1 MHNKELAVQYSKILS
16 GMDLSLIENS
26 GTPNGLSGI
35 FLSTV
40 GDGYANATNKIMIV
54 GCETAGWS
62 ILPPAGRDD
71 MDDYIA
77 RSMGKHRRFLDKQLQ
92 SRNARGYTFH
102 NFIRSMTRKSGADG
116 LVYSNL
122 FCFDWKQGSPMKH
135 PRFPEIK
142 QHSQALLKA
151 QIDVLQ
157 PDIII
162 FANGMNTAN
171 CRREYFPTE
180 EPGQVCTNGRDHVGA
195 GIGRDHLWE
204 FDLRGR
210 IRCFRIHHPSARSKG
225 AAHAREFLIGLLP
238 EAA

>member
-1 MHNKELAVQYSKILS
+1 MTAFGAV
-16 GMDLSLIENS
+16 
-26 GTPNGLSGI
+26 
-35 FLSTV
+35 
-40 GDGYANATNKIMIV
+40 A
-54 GCETAGWS
+54 
-62 ILPPAGRDD
+62 
-71 MDDYIA
+71 
-77 RSMGKHRRFLDKQLQ
+77 
-92 SRNARGYTFH
+92 
-102 NFIRSMTRKSGADG
+102 
-116 LVYSNL
+116 
-122 FCFDWKQGSPMKH
+122 
-135 PRFPEIK
+135 FPEIK

-180 EPGQVCTNGRDHVGA
+180 EPGQVCTNGRDYVGA

-238 EAA
+238 AAA